1 MAGSAARRLAKKGW
15 VLMPTIV
22 VTSDLHLGIT
32 GKYQLQALV
41 EDITAIHPDLTI
53 LAGDIGEGLPK
64 FVACLGLFSGVP
76 GMVGVLAGNHDI
88 WARYGY
94 ASKDLWECRLP
105 EEVRSA
111 GMLWLE
117 DMVWRLDGLAVVG
130 SLAWYD
136 YSAAV
141 RRGQS
146 PEFYAAN
153 KARYNADGLYINW
166 QWEDAEFARRL
177 GDQLVARLD
186 QIESEATVRSCLVA
200 THVPLV
206 EEQISRRPWD
216 RRWSVGNAYFG
227 NLTLGRRVLQYRKVE
242 AIISGHT
249 HVGRQ
254 GRTARP
260 YFPDMAPVSVA
271 VVPSDYN
278 KPSFVTVELDPS

>member
-1 MAGSAARRLAKKGW
+1 
-15 VLMPTIV
+15 MPTVV

-41 EDITAIHPDLTI
+41 EDITAMHPDLTI
-53 LAGDIGEGLPK
+53 LAGDIGEGLHN
-64 FVACLGLFSGVP
+64 FVACLGLFSEVP
-76 GMVGVLAGNHDI
+76 GVVGVLAGNHDI
-88 WARYGY
+88 WARFGYG
-94 ASKDLWECRLP
+94 SKDLWECRLP
-105 EEVRSA
+105 QAVRGA

-136 YSAAV
+136 YSAANHM
-141 RRGQS
+141 GHS
-146 PEFYAAN
+146 PEFYAVN
-153 KARYNADGLYINW
+153 KTRYNADGFYINW
-166 QWEDAEFARRL
+166 QWEDAEFAHHL
-177 GDQLVARLD
+177 GDRLVARLD
-186 QIESEATVRSCLVA
+186 QIEREATVRSCLVA

-216 RRWSVGNAYFG
+216 KRWSVGNAYFG

-242 AIISGHT
+242 TIISGHT

-254 GRTARP
+254 GRAARP
-260 YFPDMAPVSVA
+260 HFPGLAPVSVL

-278 KPSFVTVELDPS
+278 RPRFVTVEVAAS